1 MERGVKLD
9 PDRGRSESHGQFL
22 YGALPY
28 HDRPLRLSR
37 RGRAYLGMDKK
48 VHTAEPGYVNYSVF
62 SLWDTFRALHPLMT
76 IINPDLATDWGKVL
90 VQGYKEGG
98 ILPKWPL
105 ALVIQVVW

>member
-1 MERGVKLD
+1 MVNFYTALYHTMIAPFAYQD
-9 PDRGRSESHGQFL
+9 VDGR
-22 YGALPY
+22 
-28 HDRPLRLSR
+28 
-37 RGRAYLGMDKK
+37 YLGMDKK

-105 ALVIQVVW
+105 ASSYTGCMVGYPAVSSSPIL